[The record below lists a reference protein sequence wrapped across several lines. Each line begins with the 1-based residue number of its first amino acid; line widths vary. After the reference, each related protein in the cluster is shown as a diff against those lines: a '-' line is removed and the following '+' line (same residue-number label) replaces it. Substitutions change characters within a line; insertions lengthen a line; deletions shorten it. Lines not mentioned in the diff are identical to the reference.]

1 MNKKDARKADALYVR
16 VDGMYCEHCF
26 NTVSLAL
33 KSLDGVDEVSFHNNT
48 AKLTGSDLPDADTI
62 VTAVKSAGYETDAA
76 RIGRDRR
83 KVMGNVRWAEFLL
96 IAAALL
102 LAGFAVNRIFGYNI
116 FNAIPVIDSKMS
128 LGMLF
133 VTGLLT
139 SVHCLGMCGAI
150 GLFASAGSGAAR
162 SIKRPL
168 LYNLGRV
175 ISYTVIGGL
184 VGLVG
189 SVFSFSN
196 RAQGIVIL
204 IAALFMLLMSL
215 SMLGSF
221 RLPLPR
227 FFTLRLQKGN
237 KDAFLIGLMNG
248 LMPCGPLQ
256 AMQLY
261 ALSTGSFLSGAL
273 AMFLFALGTVP
284 LMLGS
289 GAVIH
294 LTKGKAKIIVGK
306 VASVL
311 ILLLSVSMLYRGLA
325 AFGLDIKTVLKQPD
339 ESGYITATVEDGLQ
353 TVSFDLEYDAYADI
367 IVQKNIP
374 VRMTIRAEQV
384 KITGCNN
391 EVISNDFGFD
401 VALQPGDNVIEF
413 VPEQEGEYL
422 YTCWMDMIRNH
433 IRVVDHIKE

>member
-1 MNKKDARKADALYVR
+1 MNKKDAQRTDALYVR

-33 KSLDGVDEVSFHNNT
+33 KSIDGVDEVSFHNNT
-48 AKLTGSDLPDADTI
+48 AKLTGADLPDSDTI
-62 VTAVKSAGYETDAA
+62 VTAVKNAGYETNAA
-76 RIGRDRR
+76 HIGRDRR
-83 KVMGNVRWAEFLL
+83 KITGSVRWYDFLL
-96 IAAALL
+96 IAAALIL
-102 LAGFAVNRIFGYNI
+102 VWVAVNRIFGYNI

-150 GLFASAGSGAAR
+150 GLFASAGSGSSR

-168 LYNLGRV
+168 LYNIGRV

-184 VGLVG
+184 VGLIG

-196 RAQGIVIL
+196 QAPGIIIL
-204 IAALFMLLMSL
+204 IAAMFMLLMSL
-215 SMLGSF
+215 SMLGLF

-227 FFTLRLQKGN
+227 FFALRLQKGN

-261 ALSTGSFLSGAL
+261 ALSTGSFFSGAL
-273 AMFLFALGTVP
+273 SMFLFALGTVP

-294 LTKGKAKIIVGK
+294 LTKGKAKIVIGK

-311 ILLLSVSMLYRGLA
+311 ILILSVSMLYRGLA

-339 ESGYITATVEDGLQ
+339 ERGYITATVEDGLQ

-374 VRMTIRAEQV
+374 VRITIRADQA

-401 VALQPGDNVIEF
+401 VVLQPGDNVIEF
-413 VPEQEGEYL
+413 VPEKEGEYL